1 MTPTDGD
8 DGTDTNDRGA
18 EMTQSG
24 ARPTPGRT
32 FEAEMDELSL
42 RQALM
47 DFEVANARVLDLT
60 QRLVEAQAVITQLR
74 TELESLRIEH
84 SQLASLHERMK
95 TSRAFRSAEKL
106 WALRNA
112 IGI

>member
-1 MTPTDGD
+1 MSEGATLSR
-8 DGTDTNDRGA
+8 RG
-18 EMTQSG
+18 G
-24 ARPTPGRT
+24 T

-42 RQALM
+42 HQALL

-60 QRLVEAQAVITQLR
+60 QRLVESEAMIIELR
-74 TELESLRIEH
+74 KELESLRIEYA
-84 SQLASLHERMK
+84 QLASLHDRMK
-95 TSRAFRSAEKL
+95 TSRAFRSAEKM